1 MLNKP
6 SAKFIT
12 LNPPIW
18 LDLPSLKVKKIVH
31 LTGFDGEFYQLNYL
45 TDGLIG
51 SYKVIRKS
59 GSLFVKIVSLEAY
72 ETQKLSEKISL
83 FLKESGL
90 GTVNCVA
97 NFPQIS
103 DKLGI
108 AVMAYPFIENNYICV
123 SPEAMHLLGVELGKV
138 HQALRQL
145 PYQQEITANSYDY
158 FMSCL
163 NHKSTLYDKL
173 EKMGADTPSL
183 KETIEHFLVANF
195 MSSAQ
200 IIHGDM
206 NYGNILVSSY
216 DTQKLTFI
224 DFEESSRSYF
234 NPMLDIAMIIER
246 FIQTKHCRQD
256 DLVDALKDG
265 YINSTGRWFA
275 NPQQLTQMLR
285 SLSARA
291 LLLLS
296 MEMALKVQ
304 TWHGEEFLKFLTL
317 HEKAIVDNEKMMS
330 WSSL

>member
-51 SYKVIRKS
+51 SYKV
-59 GSLFVKIVSLEAY
+59 
-72 ETQKLSEKISL
+72 TQKLSEKISL

-234 NPMLDIAMIIER
+234 NPMLDIAMII
-246 FIQTKHCRQD
+246 
-256 DLVDALKDG
+256 
-265 YINSTGRWFA
+265 
-275 NPQQLTQMLR
+275 
-285 SLSARA
+285 
-291 LLLLS
+291 LLLS